1 MVEIHRTVSGTG
13 FLLEGLLNGGFS
25 FNSIGFTGNS
35 SLINI

>member
-1 MVEIHRTVSGTG
+1 MVEIHRTVSGTV
-13 FLLEGLLNGGFS
+13 LLLQGLLNDGFS